1 MKIGESLKR
10 EINKQYKYLQIDID
24 YVFQRMLLLKK
35 KKYAALKVVNY
46 SMISILFINKSV
58 N

>member
-35 KKYAALKVVNY
+35 K
-46 SMISILFINKSV
+46 INIMKF
-58 N
+58 